1 MADNVRE
8 FVVSSLNQ
16 FNTYLNENILSQYAG
31 YSYVYDAYSYV
42 LQAIEDNEYV
52 TAYGFIQLNDKINN
66 IGGGNLNIDLSTYVS
81 KDELTSQSY
90 VKSSTLNTYVTKN
103 QLSNQSYVTTT
114 VLSEQGYLTSH
125 QDLSTYVS
133 KIELNSLGYV
143 TYAYAFNE
151 YPSYTYLDEKLTNI
165 DLSTYVS
172 KTELSS
178 QSYLTSH
185 QDLSTYVSKTELE
198 GQSYITQTQLDNASY
213 ITSHQD
219 LSTYVSKTELEGQSY
234 VTQTVLSNQSY
245 AGYAYIYDSYAYIM
259 TKINALELASGGGG
273 SGTSAEGGITA
284 ISFNGTPASITG
296 SVATIVA
303 PINDPAIEITM
314 NGETYS
320 FTLNQSTAY
329 SINLGTVLTSHQ
341 DLSTYVSKSELSSQS
356 YLTSIPNTYA
366 TYAAIEAMCYVT
378 QTQLDN
384 AGYITSGLP
393 SVSSS
398 DNGKILMVVN
408 GAWSLVLPS
417 TIYSGNA
424 TPSNANGNNGDIYL
438 QS

>member
-81 KDELTSQSY
+81 KNELTSQSY

-103 QLSNQSYVTTT
+103 QLSNQSYITTT
-114 VLSEQGYLTSH
+114 ALSEQGYLTSH

-133 KIELNSLGYV
+133 KTELNSLGYV
-143 TYAYAFNE
+143 TYAYAFSE
-151 YPSYTYLDEKLTNI
+151 YPSYTYLDEKLANI
-165 DLSTYVS
+165 DLSTYIS
-172 KTELSS
+172 KEELSS
-178 QSYLTSH
+178 QSYLTEIPN
-185 QDLSTYVSKTELE
+185 TYPTYSAISEM
-198 GQSYITQTQLDNASY
+198 GY
-213 ITSHQD
+213 ITSIP
-219 LSTYVSKTELEGQSY
+219 SEYI
-234 VTQTVLSNQSY
+234 TQTVLSNQSY
-245 AGYAYIYDSYAYIM
+245 AGYTYVYDSYAYIIG
-259 TKINALELASGGGG
+259 KIHALELASGGGG

-329 SINLGTVLTSHQ
+329 SINLGTVLTQHQ
-341 DLSTYVSKSELSSQS
+341 SLTDYVTKTELS
-356 YLTSIPNTYA
+356 
-366 TYAAIEAMCYVT
+366 
-378 QTQLDN
+378 N

-424 TPSNANGNNGDIYL
+424 TPSNANGNNGDIYI

>member
-42 LQAIEDNEYV
+42 LQVIEDNEYV

-90 VKSSTLNTYVTKN
+90 VKSSTLNNYVTKTI
-103 QLSNQSYVTTT
+103 LSNQSYVTTT
-114 VLSEQGYLTSH
+114 
-125 QDLSTYVS
+125 
-133 KIELNSLGYV
+133 
-143 TYAYAFNE
+143 A
-151 YPSYTYLDEKLTNI
+151 
-165 DLSTYVS
+165 
-172 KTELSS
+172 LSS
-178 QSYLTSH
+178 QGYLTSH
-185 QDLSTYVSKTELE
+185 QDLSTYVSKTELNSLGYVTYAYAFSE
-198 GQSYITQTQLDNASY
+198 YPSYTYLDEKLAN
-213 ITSHQD
+213 ID
-219 LSTYVSKTELEGQSY
+219 LSTYVSKEELSSQSY
-234 VTQTVLSNQSY
+234 LTEIPNTYPTYSAISEMGYITSIPSEYITQTVLSNQSY

-259 TKINALELASGGGG
+259 TKINALELASGGSG

-320 FTLNQSTAY
+320 FTLNQSTTY
-329 SINLGTVLTSHQ
+329 SINLGTVLTQHQ
-341 DLSTYVSKSELSSQS
+341 SLTDYVTKTDLS
-356 YLTSIPNTYA
+356 
-366 TYAAIEAMCYVT
+366 
-378 QTQLDN
+378 N

-417 TIYSGNA
+417 TIYSGNT

>member
-90 VKSSTLNTYVTKN
+90 VKSSTLNNYVTKTI
-103 QLSNQSYVTTT
+103 LSNQSYVTTT
-114 VLSEQGYLTSH
+114 VLSSQGYLTSH

-133 KIELNSLGYV
+133 KTELSNQGY
-143 TYAYAFNE
+143 
-151 YPSYTYLDEKLTNI
+151 LTSHQ

-172 KTELSS
+172 KTELEGQSYITQTQLNNS
-178 QSYLTSH
+178 SYLTSH

-213 ITSHQD
+213 ITNHQD

-284 ISFNGTPASITG
+284 ISFNGSPASITG

-320 FTLNQSTAY
+320 FTLNQSTTY
-329 SINLGTVLTSHQ
+329 SINLGTVLTQHQ
-341 DLSTYVSKSELSSQS
+341 SLTDYVTKTDLS
-356 YLTSIPNTYA
+356 
-366 TYAAIEAMCYVT
+366 
-378 QTQLDN
+378 N

>member
-66 IGGGNLNIDLSTYVS
+66 IGGGNFNIDLSTYVS

-90 VKSSTLNTYVTKN
+90 VKSSTLNNYVTKTI
-103 QLSNQSYVTTT
+103 LSNQSYVTTT
-114 VLSEQGYLTSH
+114 ALSSQGYLTSH

-133 KIELNSLGYV
+133 KTELNSLGYV

-151 YPSYTYLDEKLTNI
+151 YPSYTYLDEKLANI

-172 KTELSS
+172 KEELSS
-178 QSYLTSH
+178 QSYLTEIPN
-185 QDLSTYVSKTELE
+185 TYPTYSAISEMGYITSIPSE
-198 GQSYITQTQLDNASY
+198 YITQT
-213 ITSHQD
+213 I
-219 LSTYVSKTELEGQSY
+219 
-234 VTQTVLSNQSY
+234 LSNQSY

-259 TKINALELASGGGG
+259 TKINALELANGGGG

-303 PINDPAIEITM
+303 PINDPTIEITM

-329 SINLGTVLTSHQ
+329 SINLGTVLTQHQ
-341 DLSTYVSKSELSSQS
+341 SLTDYVTKTELS
-356 YLTSIPNTYA
+356 
-366 TYAAIEAMCYVT
+366 
-378 QTQLDN
+378 N

>member
-66 IGGGNLNIDLSTYVS
+66 IGGGNFNIDLSTYVS

-90 VKSSTLNTYVTKN
+90 VKSSTLNNYVTKTI
-103 QLSNQSYVTTT
+103 LSNQSYVTTT
-114 VLSEQGYLTSH
+114 ALSSQGYLTSH

-133 KIELNSLGYV
+133 KTELNSLGYV

-151 YPSYTYLDEKLTNI
+151 YPSYTYLDEKLANI

-172 KTELSS
+172 KEELSS
-178 QSYLTSH
+178 QSYLTEIPN
-185 QDLSTYVSKTELE
+185 TYPTYSAISEMGYITSIPSE
-198 GQSYITQTQLDNASY
+198 YITQT
-213 ITSHQD
+213 I
-219 LSTYVSKTELEGQSY
+219 
-234 VTQTVLSNQSY
+234 LSNQSY

-329 SINLGTVLTSHQ
+329 SINLGTVLTQHQ
-341 DLSTYVSKSELSSQS
+341 SLTDYVTKTELS
-356 YLTSIPNTYA
+356 
-366 TYAAIEAMCYVT
+366 
-378 QTQLDN
+378 N

-424 TPSNANGNNGDIYL
+424 SPSNANGNNGDIYL